1 MSGKAT
7 HRGEIH
13 AFRWRYVSITRS
25 CLLIALINIL
35 GCEYIRP
42 TLNVPL
48 AQWNPTQGYRF
59 RPPGLPDAGN
69 PERLFIVAAFSGDG
83 MRASALA
90 FGVLQELA
98 RQPTLWEGKQMRL
111 KGATLTTQSNVGK
124 LMSANGLNKAP
135 TRIRKVRQSRIFSGF
150 VLREIPST

>member
-35 GCEYIRP
+35 
-42 TLNVPL
+42 NVPL

-59 RPPGLPDAGN
+59 RLPGLPDAGN
-69 PERLFIVAAFSGDG
+69 PERLFIVEAFSGG
-83 MRASALA
+83 
-90 FGVLQELA
+90 
-98 RQPTLWEGKQMRL
+98 EGCEPPLLLLECCRSWLTSRL
-111 KGATLTTQSNVGK
+111 SGK
-124 LMSANGLNKAP
+124 EN
-135 TRIRKVRQSRIFSGF
+135 RCDSR
-150 VLREIPST
+150 VLR